1 MADIREVTVEI
12 CNLRKLV
19 LLHLRCCVL
28 ALVVFFSTF
37 VYGKI
42 QVVKVVWSLIVLYLP
57 MSLIKTH
64 DLYYYYYYLF
74 I

>member
-12 CNLRKLV
+12 CNLRQLV

-42 QVVKVVWSLIVLYLP
+42 QIVKVVWSLLFVYIKIKKLYEISIVQPIFLQ
-57 MSLIKTH
+57 T
-64 DLYYYYYYLF
+64 
-74 I
+74 